1 MAVERTLAI
10 IKPNS
15 VEKGHIGKIIAMAE
29 HAGLKPIAMRM
40 QTLTMDEAE
49 GFYAEHRARP
59 FFASLAKFMTSG
71 PVVTMVF
78 EGENAVAKWRALMGA
93 TDPAK
98 AAPNTIRKLFADSI
112 EANSVHGSENSDAAA
127 REVGFFFMEELS

>member
-1 MAVERTLAI
+1 MAMERTFGI

-15 VEKGHIGKIIAMAE
+15 VQKQHIGKILAMAE
-29 HAGLKPIAMRM
+29 ASGLRIIAMRM
-40 QTLTMDEAE
+40 QRLTMEEAE
-49 GFYAEHRARP
+49 GFYAEHRDRP
-59 FFASLAKFMTSG
+59 FFPSLAKFMTSG

-78 EGENAVAKWRALMGA
+78 EGDNAVTKWRTLMGA

-112 EANSVHGSENSDAAA
+112 EANSVHGSADLDAAR
-127 REVGFFFMEELS
+127 REVGFFFMEELG